1 MASTINASNS
11 GFGGIVSTGDSSGEL
26 ALQAAGTTAVT
37 INTSGAIGVGST
49 PSYGTSG
56 QLLTSAGSS
65 AAPTWTTVSSSP
77 TTLKYVTDTTNI
89 TLVNIASS
97 QVNVG
102 SSFSVSIPTTGYINV
117 TSFAGRLTWSSVADN
132 VGCVL
137 GIRIGSTNY
146 WFGKFSNNGTIYYT
160 GLLGS
165 RTSAGYDEWY
175 GSLIKNTAISSNA
188 TDAAPL
194 GIDIIANSV
203 PTGTQT
209 VQLIAA
215 YGAIGYTG
223 IGILS
228 GATTTTRVA
237 LEFVSAS

>member
-1 MASTINASNS
+1 MSVNID
-11 GFGGIVSTGDSSGEL
+11 GTGSITGL
-26 ALQAAGTTAVT
+26 TTALTVAQ
-37 INTSGAIGVGST
+37 G
-49 PSYGTSG
+49 GTG
-56 QLLTSAGSS
+56 LTSPGTAGNILTSNGT
-65 AAPTWTTVSSSP
+65 AWTSSSP
-77 TTLKYVTDTTNI
+77 AASGPVLKYVTDTANI

-97 QVNVG
+97 YVTVG

-146 WFGKFSNNGTIYYT
+146 WFGKYSNNGTIYYT
-160 GLLGS
+160 GFLGS

-175 GSLIKNTAISSNA
+175 GSLIKNVTLSSNA

-215 YGAIGYTG
+215 YGALGYTG

-228 GATTTTRVA
+228 GATTTTRFA

>member
-1 MASTINASNS
+1 MASINAS
-11 GFGGIVSTGDSSGEL
+11 
-26 ALQAAGTTAVT
+26 
-37 INTSGAIGVGST
+37 TSGAGGIITTADNTGNLNI
-49 PSYGTSG
+49 
-56 QLLTSAGSS
+56 QSAGSTVLALTS
-65 AAPTWTTVSSSP
+65 SGVAITGTLTATGTTFGNN
-77 TTLKYVTDTTNI
+77 TLKYVTDTTNI

-97 QVNVG
+97 YVTVG
-102 SSFSVSIPTTGYINV
+102 SSFSVSIPATGYINV

-146 WFGKFSNNGTIYYT
+146 WFGKWSNNGTILYA
-160 GLLGS
+160 GICGS

-175 GSLIKNTAISSNA
+175 GSLIKFVGTSANA
-188 TDAAPL
+188 NDAAPL
-194 GIDIIANSV
+194 GLDIAANSI

-215 YGAIGYTG
+215 YGAIGFTG

-228 GATTTTRVA
+228 GATTTTRVGI
-237 LEFVSAS
+237 EFVSAS